1 MENVY
6 YLKNP
11 VRVDRLRVLSF
22 LADKG
27 IMPIERLVDLKS
39 PYNGKIRYYWNFD
52 LTDELICALNEYMN
66 GKVIY
71 KRWEQREQ

>member
-1 MENVY
+1 MENIY

-27 IMPIERLVDLKS
+27 FTPLERLIDLKS
-39 PYNGKIRYYWNFD
+39 PCNGKIRYYWNFE
-52 LTDELICALNEYMN
+52 LTQELIDALSEYMN

-71 KRWEQREQ
+71 KRWEERE